1 MSKNRIPSFASSAL
15 FTGLFFLIL
24 FGFAPVEAESIMVEN
39 YQVEYDI
46 DGGTIVYMDMD
57 TDFLELI
64 VGIDSSDDGILEL
77 TIPRD
82 LLDAKF
88 DIDDDI
94 FFVLVDG
101 FETEYIE
108 LENEVQSRTL
118 LIPFFWGDSQIEIIG
133 TDSLGIGLEEI
144 VGPLVEIPSW
154 VKNNAGWWSQGLI
167 SSPDF
172 VSGIQYLITEGIM
185 IIPETQTGQ
194 GTTQEIPSW
203 IKNNAGWWADGLID
217 DSDFVSGIQ
226 YLITNGIMKV

>member
-1 MSKNRIPSFASSAL
+1 MPSFASSAL

-82 LLDAKF
+82 LLDSKF

-94 FFVLVDG
+94 FFVIVDG

-108 LENEVQSRTL
+108 LENEEQSRTL

-133 TDSLGIGLEEI
+133 TDALGIGLEEI

>member
-1 MSKNRIPSFASSAL
+1 MSKNRMPSFTSAL

-64 VGIDSSDDGILEL
+64 VGIDSSDDGLLEL

-82 LLDAKF
+82 LLDSKF

-94 FFVLVDG
+94 FFVIVDG

-108 LENEVQSRTL
+108 LENEEQSRTL

-133 TDSLGIGLEEI
+133 TDALGIGLEEI

-167 SSPDF
+167 SNPDF

-194 GTTQEIPSW
+194 GATQEIPSW

>member
-1 MSKNRIPSFASSAL
+1 MSKNRIPSFASWAL
-15 FTGLFFLIL
+15 LPGLFFLIL
-24 FGFAPVEAESIMVEN
+24 FGFTPTEAESIMVEN
-39 YQVEYDI
+39 YQVKYDI

-82 LLDAKF
+82 LLDSKF

-94 FFVLVDG
+94 FFVIVDG

-108 LENEVQSRTL
+108 LENEEQSRTL

-133 TDSLGIGLEEI
+133 TDALGIGLEEI

-167 SSPDF
+167 SNPDF

-194 GTTQEIPSW
+194 GATQEIPSW